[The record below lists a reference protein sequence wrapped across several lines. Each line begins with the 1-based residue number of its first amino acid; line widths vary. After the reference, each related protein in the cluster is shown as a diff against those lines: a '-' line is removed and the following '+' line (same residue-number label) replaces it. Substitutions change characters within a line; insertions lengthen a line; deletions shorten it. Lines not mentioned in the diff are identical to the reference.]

1 MKNLES
7 PLTKNKNIKFVKKIN
22 KKQIVSAY
30 KKFNI
35 DVSAFFSKI
44 KEVEIY
50 ECNETGYRFYYP
62 FNLSGDSKFYE
73 HFQEF
78 SWYYMPWKW
87 EHEITLKYL
96 SNHIKVLEVGCAQ
109 GAFIKKIN
117 ELFILKDTVGLE
129 LNESAKKESK
139 NWKILNQTIQNF
151 SKTNFEAFDLVC
163 SYQVL
168 EHIADVESFLS
179 AKIKC
184 IKKGGKLIISVPN
197 NDSYI
202 KDADN
207 CLNEPPHHMGL
218 WNKKSLRSLE
228 SLFPVKFLDIH
239 YEELQDYHVEN
250 YVSASYYAKYSSK
263 ILRKIVRKIFK
274 IVGLHQS
281 KIKEVKSQKDNYI
294 GQTIMVVYQ
303 KL

>member
-22 KKQIVSAY
+22 KKQIVNAY

-35 DVSAFFSKI
+35 DVSLFFSII

-96 SNHIKVLEVGCAQ
+96 SNQIKVLEVGCGQ
-109 GAFIKKIN
+109 GAFIKKID
-117 ELFILKDTVGLE
+117 ELFTLNDIVGLE

-139 NWKILNQTIQNF
+139 NWRILNQTIQNF

-168 EHIADVESFLS
+168 EHIADVECFLS

-218 WNKKSLRSLE
+218 WNKKSLCSLE
-228 SLFPVKFLDIH
+228 SIFPLKLIDIH

-250 YVSASYYAKYSSK
+250 YVSATYYAKYSSK
-263 ILRKIVRKIFK
+263 ILIKIVRKIFK
-274 IVGLHQS
+274 IVGLHKS
-281 KIKEVKSQKDNYI
+281 KIKEVKSKKDNYI
-294 GQTIMVVYQ
+294 GQTVMVVYQ